1 MDKINKIRESLRVA
15 EAEMK
20 RWNKAIG
27 EAAGTNSDWHD
38 NAGYDYACA
47 QFELY
52 QSLVSQ
58 LKLELQAA
66 LQQPKKIK

>member
-1 MDKINKIRESLRVA
+1 
-15 EAEMK
+15 MK

-58 LKLELQAA
+58 LKQELRA
-66 LQQPKKIK
+66 LQQPKKI